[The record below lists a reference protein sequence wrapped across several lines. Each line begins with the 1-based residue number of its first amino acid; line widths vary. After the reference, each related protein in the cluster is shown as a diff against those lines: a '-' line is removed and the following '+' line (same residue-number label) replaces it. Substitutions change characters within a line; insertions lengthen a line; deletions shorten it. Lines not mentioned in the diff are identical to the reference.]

1 VVKMNSRWQV
11 TSIQTTLWCCLLFT
25 LLLAKN
31 VYALSTVKASI
42 DKNPAMINESI
53 VLTIIADDDI
63 HRNALDTSA
72 LLDDFIVGRTSVSSQ
87 TNMVN
92 FKTSRTT
99 QWQIILIA
107 RRAGE
112 LIIPALKIENIA
124 SKPIA
129 LNVLAQGDKTQENR
143 QQDIFVTSKLSS
155 TEVYVQQLVTLT
167 LKLHFSVELKSGS
180 LTEPSLP
187 GANIEKVGQDKQTD
201 TIINGKRY
209 RVVEQTYAITP
220 QQSGEFTLAAPVFS
234 GDIMTA
240 SKRRSSF
247 LSFAQ
252 TKPVSVRGDEI
263 SLTVKASP
271 SSYPNQ
277 DDWLPSELLSLHQEW
292 QTNGNSLKDNIFNVG
307 EPITRTITLTA
318 AGLAKA
324 QLPEIVMPNTQGL
337 KIYPDQ
343 AQLHTNLTKER
354 LVSQKVQN
362 FALVPSYAGEFTL
375 PEMSIT
381 WFNTITN
388 KTQFAT
394 LPAQKIIVEAGEV
407 PITNQATPVITSQT
421 KQAQPTSST
430 ITPTVKVIQ
439 KESLLTWIFLS
450 LWLLT
455 TLFWL
460 IHIRY
465 LKRNN
470 NEIPRQLNNNNHQ
483 TNANHYLALLAACKK
498 NNASQALNLILP
510 WLNQLLSN
518 KNIEISTIAQ
528 AESQVNDQNF
538 ATALNDLQQHLYG
551 KSALVGAPSWQG
563 DTLLAS
569 IQKLNKQ
576 KQAIKTTNE
585 KHSLNP

>member
-1 VVKMNSRWQV
+1 MNSRWQV